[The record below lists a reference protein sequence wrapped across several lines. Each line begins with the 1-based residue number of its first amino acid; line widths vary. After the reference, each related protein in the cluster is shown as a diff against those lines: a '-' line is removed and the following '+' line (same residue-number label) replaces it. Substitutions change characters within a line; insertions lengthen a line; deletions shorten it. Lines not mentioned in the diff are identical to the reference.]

1 MLAKITLLF
10 ALVLAT
16 TVIGCR
22 SRTITSSTSLPEAN
36 SPTETL
42 STATAP
48 RHYQLLSTRDVAR
61 RIEQGVLGGHGKNYR
76 ADDGT
81 EAQMLQLFFL
91 GAGQAA
97 AQLQAD
103 VSQALASGYTKIA
116 DKPWQDARHGQVG
129 RVVLVRNEKAEVAF
143 LAHEKLYVS
152 VISSPGYASEVMEIY
167 LDSPAFS
174 QSLPLRPVAP
184 QMTEEDADLHDSE
197 PDERMCYQCNGTG
210 QIGPFGNPY
219 GDYGYKPAET
229 CPNCHGTGRVR
240 Q

>member
-1 MLAKITLLF
+1 M
-10 ALVLAT
+10 
-16 TVIGCR
+16 
-22 SRTITSSTSLPEAN
+22 
-36 SPTETL
+36 
-42 STATAP
+42 
-48 RHYQLLSTRDVAR
+48 
-61 RIEQGVLGGHGKNYR
+61 EQGVLGGHGKVYR

-91 GAGQAA
+91 GAGGAA
-97 AQLQAD
+97 SQLQFD
-103 VSQALASGYTKIA
+103 VSQALAAGYTKIA
-116 DKPWQDARHGQVG
+116 DKPWQDARQGQVG
-129 RVVLVRNEKAEVAF
+129 RIVLVRNEKAEVAF

-174 QSLPLRPVAP
+174 QSLPIRPVAP
-184 QMTEEDADLHDSE
+184 AMAGEEADLHDSE
-197 PDERMCYQCNGTG
+197 PEERMCYQCNGTG

-229 CPNCHGTGRVR
+229 CPNCHGSGRVR